1 MASREVTPEEIAM
14 IEELVKKAHA
24 AQKILETYDQA
35 RIDRLCQAVAAA
47 VCDMKVW
54 AKLSDGQLM
63 KPLWATRLPREIN
76 ATRLN

>member
-14 IEELVKKAHA
+14 IDELVKKAHA

-54 AKLSDGQLM
+54 AKLSDE
-63 KPLWATRLPREIN
+63 AVDETDH
-76 ATRLN
+76 

>member
-14 IEELVKKAHA
+14 IDELVKKAHA

-47 VCDMKVW
+47 VCDMKV
-54 AKLSDGQLM
+54 
-63 KPLWATRLPREIN
+63 
-76 ATRLN
+76 

>member
-14 IEELVKKAHA
+14 IDELVKKAHA

-47 VCDMKVW
+47 VW
-54 AKLSDGQLM
+54 ALRPPISIRM
-63 KPLWATRLPREIN
+63 LPI
-76 ATRLN
+76 